1 METTTAGAGDTAFE
15 PSLWDDFFVSY
26 TPPCSQ
32 MSEEWMRERAEELRM
47 EVRRMFEAVNGMSV
61 ADLMVLVD
69 ALQRL
74 GIDNH
79 YQKEIYTTLSRVHTG
94 ELEILRSEELHIVA
108 LRFRLLRQHGFFVST
123 DVFDEFR
130 DGTGNFNT
138 CLTRDPKGLLSLYNA
153 AYLAVP
159 GEDVL
164 DGVIAFTRTHLEA
177 MKGNLT
183 SPIADQICRA
193 LDIPLPRYMPQLETM
208 HFITEYEQEDGH
220 NATLLELARLD
231 YCLTR
236 SAQLK
241 ELRTFCLWWKDFYK
255 NVNLTYSLD
264 RGVEMYFWGFGVFPG
279 EGNSRARIIFSKIVA
294 LISLMDDTFDTHAT
308 FEDCKNLD
316 EAIQRWD
323 ESATS
328 ILPEYLRMYY
338 TKMLSCFN
346 EFEDILEPKEKYRVP
361 YVQKAVMLQSK
372 YYLEE
377 AKWCNEKYMPTFK
390 DQIELSSL
398 SSTIPVLTLAALM
411 AAGNE
416 ATKEALEWA
425 SVVPDMVHA
434 CGEIGRLL
442 NDISAF

>member
-316 EAIQRWD
+316 EAIQR
-323 ESATS
+323 SCCSQNITLRRQNGATRS
-328 ILPEYLRMYY
+328 TCRPSKTR
-338 TKMLSCFN
+338 LSFPPCRQPFQ
-346 EFEDILEPKEKYRVP
+346 Y
-361 YVQKAVMLQSK
+361 
-372 YYLEE
+372 
-377 AKWCNEKYMPTFK
+377 
-390 DQIELSSL
+390 
-398 SSTIPVLTLAALM
+398 
-411 AAGNE
+411 
-416 ATKEALEWA
+416 
-425 SVVPDMVHA
+425 
-434 CGEIGRLL
+434 
-442 NDISAF
+442 